1 MILAREGG
9 CGLRGFDQLIAGQ
22 GVGRSLPVV
31 LLVAV
36 ALGLRHATDP
46 DHLAAVS
53 TLVASERERRVRR
66 ATMLGMSWGIG
77 HGATLAALGI
87 PIVLFRVSSPSMVER
102 AAEVLVGVIIAAL
115 AARLLHRRVTAARV
129 GGAHRGTRVDTIG
142 SPLQACGI
150 GIVHGLAGSAAVA
163 VLLLTA
169 VAKPADAVAAL
180 LVFAIGTAVSMA
192 AMSGAVGLALGSAS
206 FRRRFG
212 RVGPGLAAVTLLFG
226 LWYAVQAGA

>member
-1 MILAREGG
+1 MFGLDNALA
-9 CGLRGFDQLIAGQ
+9 
-22 GVGRSLPVV
+22 SLSDGTTFLVV

-102 AAEVLVGVIIAAL
+102 AAEVLVGVII
-115 AARLLHRRVTAARV
+115 
-129 GGAHRGTRVDTIG
+129 
-142 SPLQACGI
+142 
-150 GIVHGLAGSAAVA
+150 
-163 VLLLTA
+163 
-169 VAKPADAVAAL
+169 
-180 LVFAIGTAVSMA
+180 
-192 AMSGAVGLALGSAS
+192 
-206 FRRRFG
+206 
-212 RVGPGLAAVTLLFG
+212 
-226 LWYAVQAGA
+226 